1 MRDIAHRVRI
11 VGCLVGALALAAV
24 AACDTSATES
34 AAPNKAAAAAPTKP
48 GELTPFQ
55 IEHGIGPA
63 TEPIALGALDRSMAD
78 TGSKVFEQKCASC
91 HKMDERYVGPPLGDV
106 LTRRSPTF
114 VLNMVLNPQT
124 MVEKHPVSKKL
135 LAEFL
140 LMMPN
145 QNLTPDEARQVLEY
159 LRTQQGAQP
168 KK

>member
-1 MRDIAHRVRI
+1 MRDIAYRVRI
-11 VGCLVGALALAAV
+11 IGGV
-24 AACDTSATES
+24 AAIAALVSAAACGTSATES
-34 AAPNKAAAAAPTKP
+34 SAPKKAEAAAPAKP

-55 IEHGIGPA
+55 IEHGIGPV
-63 TEPIALGALDRSMAD
+63 TEPMVLAAIDQSMAKAG
-78 TGSKVFEQKCASC
+78 TTVFEQKCASC
-91 HKMDERYVGPPLGDV
+91 HKMDERYVGPPLGAI
-106 LTRRSPTF
+106 LERRSPTF
-114 VLNMVLNPQT
+114 VMNMVLNPQT

-159 LRTQQGAQP
+159 LRTQQ